1 MLHHE
6 KSETLLT
13 IISSVGCLCEN
24 STCYLYKYQVTLMG
38 FLFIFASR
46 IK

>member
-6 KSETLLT
+6 KSETLQP

-24 STCYLYKYQVTLMG
+24 STCYLYKYQVTLMV
-38 FLFIFASR
+38 FFIHFCFR